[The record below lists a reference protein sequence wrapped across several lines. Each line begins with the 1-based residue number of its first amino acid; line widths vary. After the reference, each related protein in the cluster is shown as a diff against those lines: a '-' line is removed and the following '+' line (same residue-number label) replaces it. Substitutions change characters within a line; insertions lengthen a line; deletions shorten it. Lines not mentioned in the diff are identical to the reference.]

1 MCSLTVLH
9 ARRTG
14 RCSRYRGIET
24 RPIRPRS
31 RVLVLSIPMS
41 WQRSNAPASRPKL
54 YLPSIG
60 SFPHGN
66 SRTPSGRGVRRAA
79 LAALWESS
87 HSPSAEGFNIV
98 IISGMAGELCQRGP
112 KTVTATDFM
121 EHVQSLIILTST
133 YIAVHRDRCG
143 MNTTMMMRAFLLV
156 YCVFKLYFTH
166 YNHAPKLTGV
176 VAHLMKQ
183 TNNKLGWGFRLNATS
198 SFDRGKSYE
207 RSALRRYNS
216 RSRSCEHTP
225 TDRTRRYWSWHG
237 RDLSARLS

>member
-9 ARRTG
+9 ARGTG

-31 RVLVLSIPMS
+31 RVLVLSITMF
-41 WQRSNAPASRPKL
+41 WQRSNAPASQPKL

-87 HSPSAEGFNIV
+87 HSPSAEGFNIA

-112 KTVTATDFM
+112 KTVTATDFI
-121 EHVQSLIILTST
+121 EHVRSLIILTST
-133 YIAVHRDRCG
+133 YIAVCRDRCG

-156 YCVFKLYFTH
+156 YSNCISHTITT
-166 YNHAPKLTGV
+166 PKLTSV

-183 TNNKLGWGFRLNATS
+183 TNNKLGWGFRLNTTS
-198 SFDRGKSYE
+198 SFDRGKSHE
-207 RSALRRYNS
+207 RSTLRRYNS
-216 RSRSCEHTP
+216 RSRSCEHMP